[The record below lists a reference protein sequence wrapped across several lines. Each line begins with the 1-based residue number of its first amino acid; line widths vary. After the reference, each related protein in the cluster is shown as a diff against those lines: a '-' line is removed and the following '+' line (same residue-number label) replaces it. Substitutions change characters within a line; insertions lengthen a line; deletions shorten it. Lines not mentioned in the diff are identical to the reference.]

1 MSRIAWFCIPAWGHT
16 NPTVEVVRALTARG
30 HQVRYY
36 TFAPFREKLEAAVA
50 GIPVQEATLR
60 EWNAALAYLYDAPV
74 EMTAERAK
82 ARLLRLLQK
91 RE

>member
-1 MSRIAWFCIPAWGHT
+1 MEEMKKPEGRPDHLLDCLAQRSGCIYLSSLR
-16 NPTVEVVRALTARG
+16 NPTGAL
-30 HQVRYY
+30 
-36 TFAPFREKLEAAVA
+36 REKLEAAVA

-82 ARLLRLLQK
+82 ARLLQLLQK